1 MSEAP
6 QQALLLAQ
14 FPTLLQ
20 LLPSKLLKTF
30 PLQETPT
37 PTPPSRV
44 HQFPTRPVL
53 NPHSPPHNLPFP
65 PCTSSSS
72 ASVNDAR
79 GSRVAEQS
87 RKNAPETERKA
98 TSRKSNKLPDS
109 CRDSKQ
115 LARER
120 LVGEIAFQLDRRIL
134 SSIFPERV
142 RLYGFTVSNIPE
154 KIIQVCGCPSPT
166 RCQRGLHGWGS
177 ELKSVLEDQAFKGTL
192 RWSPELGASSCEVS
206 RAPSNGSP

>member
-1 MSEAP
+1 MMPGLHAWQNSLGRMPQRRSGRRPPESLTSYLTAAEVSNTTEAHSECD
-6 QQALLLAQ
+6 AL
-14 FPTLLQ
+14 
-20 LLPSKLLKTF
+20 S
-30 PLQETPT
+30 
-37 PTPPSRV
+37 
-44 HQFPTRPVL
+44 HTRTV
-53 NPHSPPHNLPFP
+53 NHSPNTPSTYCSAETLSFP
-65 PCTSSSS
+65 
-72 ASVNDAR
+72 
-79 GSRVAEQS
+79 
-87 RKNAPETERKA
+87 
-98 TSRKSNKLPDS
+98 
-109 CRDSKQ
+109 DSKQ